1 MKSIN
6 ILDPDGRNTIM
17 YSIEESRR
25 QDVLSGEKYL
35 SKLDF
40 KSSVSENG
48 VNKAFI
54 LPEDAAK
61 DILVL
66 SFMPEKVFINFAV
79 VRNGTFKMGT
89 VSTKIEYL
97 KPTKTAIS
105 EFTYT
110 PTRQR
115 KIYIIDTETAEEIKS
130 QLLMSDDGT
139 IKGRVLLEQNKKYL
153 AIELRKD
160 GYKKIGAAFVR
171 FLEDDNKYVLNID
184 KKEARLILLDR
195 YKEII
200 DEGKCVEVPLK
211 ETKIV
216 EKNQRQAYNR
226 EI

>member
-1 MKSIN
+1 M
-6 ILDPDGRNTIM
+6 
-17 YSIEESRR
+17 
-25 QDVLSGEKYL
+25 
-35 SKLDF
+35 
-40 KSSVSENG
+40 SENG

-211 ETKIV
+211 EIRMV
-216 EKNQRQAYNR
+216 EKNQQQAYNR